1 MSGQAAGRYVGQSI
15 KRKEDP
21 RLLTGQGRYVDDIQL
36 PNTAHVAFVRSNIAR
51 GKITNLD
58 ISEALQVPGVIA
70 IYTGEDLNPYI
81 KEYWHT
87 MGGPRPALDD
97 PSGAHPPAS
106 VLAPGDVRFVG
117 DPIAMVIAENRY
129 VAEDAAEMVIV
140 DIDAEEPIIG
150 LDMAV
155 ANPEM
160 KVHHELNKNFSGI
173 MPYMEVPPVDEM
185 MASAPHVVTRR
196 FKQARA
202 TNVPME
208 PRGIIVKH
216 DRGANEITIWSAT
229 QNAHEVRS
237 FCARLIGF
245 PAQRIRA
252 IAGDVGGGFGQKMMV
267 SRDEAAM
274 MIAGYLLGDRPIKWI
289 EDRRESLIAANQARE
304 EWVDVTMAVTPE
316 GDIMGCRVNFL
327 EDVGA
332 YPPGAGGGAGMSA
345 GMFPGPYKMPVVIP
359 QGASYFTNTCG
370 KAPYRGPWMMETVAR
385 EQMMDHVAAEIGIDP
400 IEFRRRNII
409 HQSDLPYTTCTTLV
423 YDVVTPEETLDQ
435 AMEMLD
441 LAKFRAE
448 QEKARTE
455 GRLLGL
461 GVGVYIEPSAIAF
474 GILSSDQANV
484 RMDESGKVLVAL
496 SSGSHGHSIETTMPQ
511 VIAEHLGCDID
522 DIIIMQGDTASAP
535 IGPGTGG
542 SRTAVIVGGACQTA
556 AGKLKAKIL
565 EIAAHTLEANVDD
578 LEVNDSVVS
587 VKGTP
592 AKQLPFAQIAA
603 MAYMMPEM
611 LPEGMEMGLEV
622 SARYKPAG
630 SFTYSNATH
639 ACTVEVDPKTGMVK
653 ILRYIVSED
662 CGQMIN
668 PMVVEGQIAGGVV
681 QGIGGVLFEH
691 MIYDKDGNPLATTF
705 LDYLVPTAPEIPDIE
720 YGHIQTMSN
729 SLGGYKGMG
738 EGGAIVSP
746 PTVANAIHDAVKHLG
761 VHPTDFPLGPSQIR
775 DLLVHAGAAV

>member
-1 MSGQAAGRYVGQSI
+1 
-15 KRKEDP
+15 
-21 RLLTGQGRYVDDIQL
+21 
-36 PNTAHVAFVRSNIAR
+36 
-51 GKITNLD
+51 
-58 ISEALQVPGVIA
+58 
-70 IYTGEDLNPYI
+70 
-81 KEYWHT
+81 
-87 MGGPRPALDD
+87 
-97 PSGAHPPAS
+97 
-106 VLAPGDVRFVG
+106 
-117 DPIAMVIAENRY
+117 
-129 VAEDAAEMVIV
+129 
-140 DIDAEEPIIG
+140 
-150 LDMAV
+150 
-155 ANPEM
+155 
-160 KVHHELNKNFSGI
+160 
-173 MPYMEVPPVDEM
+173 
-185 MASAPHVVTRR
+185 
-196 FKQARA
+196 
-202 TNVPME
+202 
-208 PRGIIVKH
+208 
-216 DRGANEITIWSAT
+216 
-229 QNAHEVRS
+229 
-237 FCARLIGF
+237 
-245 PAQRIRA
+245 
-252 IAGDVGGGFGQKMMV
+252 
-267 SRDEAAM
+267 
-274 MIAGYLLGDRPIKWI
+274 
-289 EDRRESLIAANQARE
+289 
-304 EWVDVTMAVTPE
+304 
-316 GDIMGCRVNFL
+316 
-327 EDVGA
+327 
-332 YPPGAGGGAGMSA
+332 
-345 GMFPGPYKMPVVIP
+345 
-359 QGASYFTNTCG
+359 
-370 KAPYRGPWMMETVAR
+370 
-385 EQMMDHVAAEIGIDP
+385 
-400 IEFRRRNII
+400 
-409 HQSDLPYTTCTTLV
+409 V

-448 QEKARTE
+448 QEKARAE

-484 RMDESGKVLVAL
+484 RMDENGKVLVAL

>member
-1 MSGQAAGRYVGQSI
+1 MSSQTAGRYVGQSV

-21 RLLTGQGRYVDDIQL
+21 RLLTGQGRYVDDVQL

-51 GKITNLD
+51 GVITNLD
-58 ISEALQVPGVIA
+58 ISEALNVPGVLA
-70 IYTGEDLNPYI
+70 IYTGADLNPLVR
-81 KEYWHT
+81 EYWHT

-97 PSGAHPPAS
+97 PTTAHAPPT
-106 VLAPGDVRFVG
+106 VLANGDVRFVG
-117 DPIAMVIAENRY
+117 DPIVLIIAESRY
-129 VAEDAAEMVIV
+129 IAEDAAELVIV
-140 DIDAEEPIIG
+140 DIDAQEPLVT
-150 LDMAV
+150 LDDAV
-155 ANPEM
+155 AKPDFRVHPENPR
-160 KVHHELNKNFSGI
+160 NASSF
-173 MPYMEVPPVDEM
+173 MPRIEVPEVDAM
-185 MASAPHVVTRR
+185 FAAAPHVVTRR

-208 PRGIIVKH
+208 PRGLIVKH

-237 FCARLIGF
+237 FCSRLIGF

-267 SRDEAAM
+267 SRDEAAVM
-274 MIAGYLLGDRPIKWI
+274 LAGFVFGDRPVKWI
-289 EDRRESLIAANQARE
+289 EDRRENLIAANQARE
-304 EWVDVTMAVTPE
+304 EWVDVTMAVTSE

-332 YPPGAGGGAGMSA
+332 YPPGAGGGAGFAA
-345 GMFPGPYKMPVVIP
+345 GMFPGPYKMPVVLP
-359 QGASYFTNTCG
+359 EATSYFTNTCG
-370 KAPYRGPWMMETVAR
+370 KAAYRGPWMMETVAR

-409 HQSDLPYTTCTTLV
+409 HASDLPYTTCTTIV
-423 YDVVTPEETLDQ
+423 YDVVTPEETLEQ
-435 AMEMLD
+435 ALSMLD
-441 LAKFRAE
+441 LDAFRKE
-448 QEKARTE
+448 QAKAREE
-455 GRLLGL
+455 GRLLGV

-484 RMDESGKVLVAL
+484 RMDENGKIQVAL

-522 DIIIMQGDTASAP
+522 DIIITQGDTASAP
-535 IGPGTGG
+535 VGPGTGG

-578 LEVNDSVVS
+578 LEVNNSVVS

-603 MAYMMPEM
+603 MAYMMPDA

-622 SARYKPAG
+622 SARYKPTG
-630 SFTYSNATH
+630 QFTFSNATH
-639 ACTVEVDPKTGMVK
+639 ICTVEVDPKTGLVK
-653 ILRYIVSED
+653 LLRYIVSED

-691 MIYDKDGNPLATTF
+691 MIYDNDGNPLATTF
-705 LDYLVPTAPEIPDIE
+705 LDYLVPTAPEIPDLE
-720 YGHIQTMSN
+720 YGHIETMSN

-746 PTVANAIHDAVKHLG
+746 PTVANAIHDALKHLG

-775 DLLVHAGAAV
+775 DLLVSAGASN